1 MRRRLSAL
9 LARLLRRGAPGV
21 RPLAGVDAAA
31 VREARRDNPF
41 DTWASRSRSANAAD
55 PALACHRLWQPF
67 PELLIRPKFRI
78 PASMPVFASGSCFAR
93 EVEES
98 LAGLG
103 FEVSTLCDEIFGRE
117 PLMHDGA
124 AHTGVRPRSYL
135 NRYNTM
141 SMRDEFAHLLGAD
154 PGLESGALMYSLG
167 QGAAADLHYS
177 QSLRQADPATTLA
190 RRRAVREFLGPR
202 LRRCRLFVLTLG
214 MAECWFDAEERRYL
228 NNTPGPRVLAAFG
241 ERLSV
246 RLTRFEEHLAALES
260 LYLMLQRVH
269 GDDFRI
275 VLTVSPV
282 PLERSF
288 LGRDVVLANTYSKS
302 VLRAVA
308 EEFAAFRPNV
318 DYFPSFELVS
328 FASPADAWEWDHR
341 HVRPALVDHIMAS
354 FRRHYVEDAPA

>member
-1 MRRRLSAL
+1 MKRQLWTA
-9 LARLLRRGAPGV
+9 LRRSARALVKRPA
-21 RPLAGVDAAA
+21 PLAMAGAVA
-31 VREARRDNPF
+31 VREARRGNPF
-41 DTWASRSRSANAAD
+41 DTWASRSRSANDAD
-55 PALACHRLWQPF
+55 PALACHRLWQAR
-67 PELLIRPKFRI
+67 PELMIRPKFRI

-93 EVEES
+93 EVEDS
-98 LAGLG
+98 LAAQG
-103 FEVSTLCDEIFGRE
+103 FEVSTRCDELFTRP
-117 PLMHDGA
+117 PLLHDA
-124 AHTGVRPRSYL
+124 AAQPGVRPRSYL

-154 PGLESGALMYSLG
+154 PEIEAGVLVYPLG

-177 QSLRQADPATTLA
+177 QSLRQADVPATLA
-190 RRRAVREFLGPR
+190 RRQAVRECLGPR
-202 LRRCRLFVLTLG
+202 LRRCRLVVLTLG
-214 MAECWFDAEERRYL
+214 MAECWFDERAGRYL

-241 ERLSV
+241 DRLCV
-246 RLTRFEEHLAALES
+246 RLTRFEEHLHALES
-260 LYLMLQRVH
+260 LYGMLQRVH
-269 GDDFRI
+269 GEDFRI

-308 EEFAAFRPNV
+308 EEFAAFRANV

-328 FASPADAWEWDHR
+328 FADPAEAWEWDHR

-354 FRRHYVEDAPA
+354 FRHHYIGDASD